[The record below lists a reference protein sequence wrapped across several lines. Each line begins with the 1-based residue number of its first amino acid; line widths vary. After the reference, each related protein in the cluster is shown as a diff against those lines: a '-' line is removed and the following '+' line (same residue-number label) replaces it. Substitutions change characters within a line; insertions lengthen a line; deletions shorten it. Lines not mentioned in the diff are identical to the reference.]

1 MDDQS
6 QAQPGSPSA
15 DVIALIESALL
26 AVRRDQ
32 SRRRPPGPWGDG
44 SFGRGSHGWGP
55 RGPWGPEGAH
65 QAGGPDGGSDRSA
78 AGDEDRDSAR
88 DHRHHPSHD
97 SADHPGHHLHSD
109 HDHPPFGDSAR
120 PGPGRRGRDGSLG
133 RIARIRMLDALEAA
147 EAAGSPL
154 SISTLAQAI
163 GVDQPRASRLV
174 QEGVERGHVR
184 RVPDPSDARR
194 ALIQLTAAGRS
205 QLDEVRTHRR
215 SAVESALADFTP
227 EEART
232 FAELFDR
239 FVRAWP
245 RP

>member
-32 SRRRPPGPWGDG
+32 SRRRPPGTWGEG
-44 SFGRGSHGWGP
+44 PFGRGPHAWGP
-55 RGPWGPEGAH
+55 RGPWGPDHPHHDGATGSRTGN
-65 QAGGPDGGSDRSA
+65 ASDDVDGGATAGA
-78 AGDEDRDSAR
+78 AGRDAHDRD
-88 DHRHHPSHD
+88 HGHHHP
-97 SADHPGHHLHSD
+97 HPD

-133 RIARIRMLDALEAA
+133 RIARVRMLDALATA
-147 EAAGSPL
+147 EEAGSPL

-245 RP
+245 RA

>member
-1 MDDQS
+1 MDDES
-6 QAQPGSPSA
+6 QAQQGSPSA
-15 DVIALIESALL
+15 DVVAQIESALM

-32 SRRRPPGPWGDG
+32 SRRRPPGPWGEAP
-44 SFGRGSHGWGP
+44 FGRGPHAWGP
-55 RGPWGPEGAH
+55 RGPWGAS
-65 QAGGPDGGSDRSA
+65 GG
-78 AGDEDRDSAR
+78 DSAH
-88 DHRHHPSHD
+88 DHAPHDHTSHD
-97 SADHPGHHLHSD
+97 HGGRD

-133 RIARIRMLDALEAA
+133 RIARIRMLEALEGA
-147 EAAGSPL
+147 EAAGRPL

-174 QEGVERGHVR
+174 QEGVERGHAR

-194 ALIQLTAAGRS
+194 ALIQLTAAGRA
-205 QLDEVRTHRR
+205 QLDEVRSHRR
-215 SAVESALADFTP
+215 SAVESALAEFSP

-245 RP
+245 RL